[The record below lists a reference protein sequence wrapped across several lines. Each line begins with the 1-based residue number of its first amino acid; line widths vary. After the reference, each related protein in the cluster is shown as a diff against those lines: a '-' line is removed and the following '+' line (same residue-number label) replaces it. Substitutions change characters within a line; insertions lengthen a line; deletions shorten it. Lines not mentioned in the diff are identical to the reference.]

1 MTILWLLLIT
11 ALAQVR
17 APAPGANAT
26 RASVEGI
33 VVRADVTPAAPNWK
47 LANVLVE
54 LNPGRYSTLS
64 RGDGSFSFRNLT
76 PGRYLI
82 SVSREGFVPQ
92 EDARRGLTLS
102 GLPVTLIAGQSL
114 KDVVLPMAPAP
125 FIAGQVFNPY
135 GDPVAAGL
143 LLAYRNRYTPDGLQL
158 KIVRRTMTNDLGQFR
173 LFWLNYGE
181 YLVSAA
187 YNDRDRASA
196 LGNVRL
202 SPNVSKPDDGYAT
215 AFYGTNSNVADAR
228 SVQLAPGMDAGSLTI
243 NLTDVSRARFKVRG
257 RVVPPA
263 PGMSLQFVPQ
273 GGDLDGSNGSAGAS
287 ANGQFEIRGVS
298 PGSYVL
304 LATAE
309 RMSSDVMTIS
319 VGDGDVDGVIVP
331 MSPTLDVGGRIL
343 SDGRAALTGRGLTGR
358 GVPNFGGLR
367 VVATRSSTEVD
378 QKIKT
383 ITNSNGLFTLQQ
395 VGPGNYDISVE
406 VLPPDMYIRSM
417 TLAGRNVLSGKATF
431 MAFQQLQIVLATAA
445 AGVEGVVRR
454 RGDAAGS
461 TQIVLVPEPMLR
473 RRTDRYITGYSDN
486 EGKFQLNAIP
496 PGRYTAYAFERI
508 EPGAYYAFAY
518 STDVNNRFADRGVPV
533 TVGEGGTSAI
543 ELNVIPAAETAG
555 GLR

>member
-1 MTILWLLLIT
+1 MTILLLLIA
-11 ALAQVR
+11 ALAQAR
-17 APAPGANAT
+17 APAPAASAG

-33 VVRADVTPAAPNWK
+33 VIRADVTPAAPNWK

-64 RGDGSFSFRNLT
+64 RADGSFTFRNLT

-82 SVSREGFVPQ
+82 SVSREGFVPH
-92 EDARRGLTLS
+92 EDPRRGLTLS

-114 KDVVLPMAPAP
+114 KDVVLPMVPAP

-215 AFYGTNSNVADAR
+215 AFYGTNSNVGDAR
-228 SVQLAPGMDAGSLTI
+228 PVQLAPGMDAGSLTI

-263 PGMSLQFVPQ
+263 PGISLEFVPQ
-273 GGDLDGSNGSAGAS
+273 GGDLDGSNASAGTS

-309 RMSSDVMTIS
+309 RMSSDVITVS
-319 VGDGDVDGVIVP
+319 VGDADVDGVIVP
-331 MSPTLDVGGRIL
+331 MSPTLDVSGRIS
-343 SDGRAALTGRGLTGR
+343 SDGRGAFAGRA
-358 GVPNFGGLR
+358 VPNFGGLR
-367 VVATRSSTEVD
+367 VVATRSSIEVD

-383 ITNSNGLFTLQQ
+383 ITNSNGSFTLQQ
-395 VGPGNYDISVE
+395 IGPGNYDISVE
-406 VLPPDMYIRSM
+406 DLPPDMYIRSM
-417 TLAGRNVLSGKATF
+417 TLAGRNVLAGRATF
-431 MAFQQLQIVLATAA
+431 MAFQQLQIVLAAAA

-461 TQIVLVPEPMLR
+461 TQVVLVPEPMLR
-473 RRTDRYITGYSDN
+473 RRTDRYITGYSDT
-486 EGKFQLNAIP
+486 EGKFQLNAVP

-518 STDVNNRFADRGVPV
+518 STDVNNRFADRGVPL
-533 TVGEGGTSAI
+533 TVGEDGKSAI